1 MAQNVTIA
9 GAEYEDV
16 PAVKLPKTGGGEAT
30 FYDLSGIDYAAS
42 NEPAGNALKTN
53 GILYGQVDSTST
65 STVFTAQIDGVT
77 EYYDGLTVMLK
88 NGYVTSTTNFTI
100 NINSLG
106 AKPCYN
112 NMATGNGVNPTNP
125 TRDTTIFNI
134 NYTML
139 FIFSEDIVSG
149 GGWICYRGYDANTNT
164 IGYQLRTNSST
175 MPMKQRTYRYRILFT
190 ALDGQGWVPSN
201 TSTSTNATAKRDVNQ
216 AVIDPFGEIVYYGT
230 TASVAAGSNPSAA
243 YLWQEYTMTLGY
255 AFNRTGAALVLPYP
269 KPIYIKAAPQTGGG
283 AIIDADEP
291 YVFTLPSTEDGKIYI
306 YLGRTYSATSV
317 EITMNHPVYYFK
329 DGAIR
334 EWTNAAASGSS
345 VDPATSA
352 PLMDGTAAV
361 GSSAKYAREDHVHPS
376 DTSRLGGIILNT
388 SAEPYTVPV
397 SASGVATITIGEGL
411 SVDDSGNTATL
422 EAKIK
427 TINST
432 SLLGSGNVAVQP
444 TLVSG
449 TNIKTV
455 NNESLLGSGNIAIQ
469 GGGTAM
475 TDAEIEEAV
484 DDGWGSASLY
494 SITTESSALT
504 FWESWSDEHNVSGQ
518 ITSAAQGTTVY
529 IDFSPGSPRQMTP
542 SVSMS
547 GGGTISVTAEYSAFA
562 PPFGGVYSFT
572 MPNDDVTVSLEV

>member
-30 FYDLSGIDYAAS
+30 FYDLSDIDYAAS
-42 NEPAGNALKTN
+42 NEPAGNALKAN

-88 NGYVTSTTNFTI
+88 NGYVTSAANFTI

-139 FIFSEDIVSG
+139 FTYSEDIVSG

-175 MPMKQRTYRYRILFT
+175 MPMKQITYRYRILFT

-230 TASVAAGSNPSAA
+230 TASVAAGSNPSASS
-243 YLWQEYTMTLGY
+243 LWQEYTMTLGY

-306 YLGRTYSATSV
+306 YLGRTYSATSI
-317 EITMNHPVYYFK
+317 EITMNHPVYYYK
-329 DGAIR
+329 DGVIR
-334 EWTNAAASGSS
+334 LWTNAAA
-345 VDPATSA
+345 
-352 PLMDGTAAV
+352 
-361 GSSAKYAREDHVHPS
+361 
-376 DTSRLGGIILNT
+376 
-388 SAEPYTVPV
+388 
-397 SASGVATITIGEGL
+397 
-411 SVDDSGNTATL
+411 
-422 EAKIK
+422 
-427 TINST
+427 
-432 SLLGSGNVAVQP
+432 
-444 TLVSG
+444 
-449 TNIKTV
+449 
-455 NNESLLGSGNIAIQ
+455 
-469 GGGTAM
+469 GGGTAL
-475 TDAEIEEAV
+475 TDAEIEAAV
-484 DDGWGSASLY
+484 DAATLSTTIYVTAVYQAGTSGTTLTVTLYDDGVSTGDTLTFTAAGMQSFTALDDGSVYTITATPSGSAA
-494 SITTESSALT
+494 SA
-504 FWESWSDEHNVSGQ
+504 
-518 ITSAAQGTTVY
+518 
-529 IDFSPGSPRQMTP
+529 
-542 SVSMS
+542 
-547 GGGTISVTAEYSAFA
+547 TISGNAADGFTVTLSA
-562 PPFGGVYSFT
+562 GS
-572 MPNDDVTVSLEV
+572 ND